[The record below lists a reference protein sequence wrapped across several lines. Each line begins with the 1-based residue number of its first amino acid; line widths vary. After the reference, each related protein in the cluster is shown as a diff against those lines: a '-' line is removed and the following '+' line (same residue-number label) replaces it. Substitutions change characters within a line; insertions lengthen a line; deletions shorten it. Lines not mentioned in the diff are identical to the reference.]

1 MQMPHNPRAT
11 AAVAIAAA
19 EDFMDKYFVDL
30 RPYAEKISFPTM
42 SYSIKAL
49 APVAGFAWKA
59 EDAGGAMSLLKYK
72 AATASDVDQSRKKE
86 AIEWLRE
93 YNLDDIRATFA
104 VRDCMRSISGMEL
117 K

>member
-1 MQMPHNPRAT
+1 MA
-11 AAVAIAAA
+11 
-19 EDFMDKYFVDL
+19 KYFVDL
-30 RPYAEKISFPTM
+30 RPHAEKISFPTM

-72 AATASDVDQSRKKE
+72 AATAPDGDAASKKE
-86 AIEWLRE
+86 AIDWLRE

-104 VRDCMRSISGMEL
+104 VRAYIRSL
-117 K
+117 AL